1 MSSIPAIMATL
12 REDSATIVAMKDGL
26 AEFPS
31 YDHAVSIQLKQR
43 QRDALRAELP
53 PLEVIPGGKP

>member
-1 MSSIPAIMATL
+1 MSSIPAITATL
-12 REDSATIVAMKDGL
+12 REDSATIVAMQDGL

-31 YDHAVSIQLKQR
+31 YDRAVSIQLKQR

-53 PLEVIPGGKP
+53 PFEVIPEGKP